1 MAGRRGY
8 AWSSLAIC
16 VAIVL
21 AALLLHGVFGDIGLL
36 YTVLLIPIGLAVFIV
51 AHDVLHRRN
60 AAATERRQLARER
73 DHVRR
78 TVDFIAD
85 PDLTEQERLAVIDAF
100 IPRLRREP
108 ADSLHDRPADSL
120 HDRPADSLHDRYVLV
135 PELAAPARALLERA
149 RRAVMSVYT
158 SQAMRLRLL
167 DGLANEVLLPRQIWE
182 IAVLLRTQTRLW
194 QEQERAMSGV
204 VTPELRAVLAP
215 QQEALHRSAAAVE
228 ARVTRL
234 ERYAHRVAEADAA
247 LRARDALARNDAY
260 RALLAHTDDTDGLA
274 ALEAQGEALEETLA
288 RTVRQAVEAGHTLA
302 T

>member
-1 MAGRRGY
+1 VAGRRGY

-100 IPRLRREP
+100 IPRLRRE
-108 ADSLHDRPADSL
+108 PADSL

>member
-60 AAATERRQLARER
+60 AAAAERRQLVRER

-100 IPRLRREP
+100 IPRLRRE
-108 ADSLHDRPADSL
+108 
-120 HDRPADSLHDRYVLV
+120 PADSLHDRYVLV

-288 RTVRQAVEAGHTLA
+288 RTVRQAVEAGHTL
-302 T
+302 TT

>member
-60 AAATERRQLARER
+60 AAAAERRQLARER

-100 IPRLRREP
+100 IPRLRRE
-108 ADSLHDRPADSL
+108 PADSL